1 MAHPSSLKN
10 VWERGCAGRAG
21 EKLELVLPSSPKF
34 GLGFSQAALETLSL
48 RFCTHDPSTSLK
60 LWTRSMIQG
69 QLFPLKMLI
78 LTWEAII
85 KFDRQTRTTQIPLLL
100 RSKLK
105 LMTSRT
111 KNNGLQAPC

>member
-1 MAHPSSLKN
+1 MQGELERNLSWSYLPPPSSDWVSAKQP
-10 VWERGCAGRAG
+10 WRRSPCASA
-21 EKLELVLPSSPKF
+21 LMI
-34 GLGFSQAALETLSL
+34 QAHLLN
-48 RFCTHDPSTSLK
+48 CGTH
-60 LWTRSMIQG
+60 SMIQG

-111 KNNGLQAPC
+111 KNNGLQVPC

>member
-1 MAHPSSLKN
+1 MQGELEKDMSWSCFPPPSLDWVSAKQPWTGSPCTSALMIQAHLLN
-10 VWERGCAGRAG
+10 CG
-21 EKLELVLPSSPKF
+21 
-34 GLGFSQAALETLSL
+34 
-48 RFCTHDPSTSLK
+48 THRT
-60 LWTRSMIQG
+60 IQG